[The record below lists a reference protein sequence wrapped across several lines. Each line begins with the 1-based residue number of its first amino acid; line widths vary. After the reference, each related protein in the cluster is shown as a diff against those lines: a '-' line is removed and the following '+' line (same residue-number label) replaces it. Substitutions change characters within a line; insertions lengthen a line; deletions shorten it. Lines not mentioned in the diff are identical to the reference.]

1 MIGCVRWWFS
11 DGAQVAACPIRRQ
24 CQASEVD
31 HPLPSPRSKL
41 VIVHDRTDSGSA
53 MAMAAGLPGVGWAGG
68 GGGGAWGR
76 GWLPVGGGGPR
87 VAGVGSSCC
96 LVLLSVCVL
105 LAGQCAHGCGPQAD
119 ATRDTCPAPSPRKRF
134 SPPEP
139 RSAGTG
145 TTLRATAYLA
155 RVPAFL
161 APAGDR
167 PAFGSRFPAEVGV
180 RCANQRGVLRRLELL
195 TSRARM

>member
-1 MIGCVRWWFS
+1 MAHKWQRVPYVDSVRRVRSITHCPAHGRSSSLSMIEQTQVVRWQWLL
-11 DGAQVAACPIRRQ
+11 ACR
-24 CQASEVD
+24 
-31 HPLPSPRSKL
+31 
-41 VIVHDRTDSGSA
+41 GW
-53 MAMAAGLPGVGWAGG
+53 GGPGVGVGVPG
-68 GGGGAWGR
+68 
-76 GWLPVGGGGPR
+76 VGGGCLR
-87 VAGVGSSCC
+87 VVGVGCSCC